1 MMLLGEAI
9 FNQFCQFP
17 ISPSKSKLRVEW
29 QKSRSTQTHLYR
41 VDAPPCRL
49 YVTPASVPQMH
60 HSERGGCVERRRTA
74 TKQVQ
79 ELAALRKSRG
89 CREHQVVTPFGYVH
103 STDHHD
109 VVGVLCKGK
118 EEGCEQGG
126 VSDKNKME
134 NPYNGPSAIMVK
146 GKLDMYWLRAQG
158 KPGRLALSKPR
169 LQ

>member
-1 MMLLGEAI
+1 MAESMHLSMTRCRCISLGAI
-9 FNQFCQFP
+9 GCIDALTRP
-17 ISPSKSKLRVEW
+17 DTALVEW

-126 VSDKNKME
+126 VSDNKIL
-134 NPYNGPSAIMVK
+134 N
-146 GKLDMYWLRAQG
+146 
-158 KPGRLALSKPR
+158 
-169 LQ
+169 